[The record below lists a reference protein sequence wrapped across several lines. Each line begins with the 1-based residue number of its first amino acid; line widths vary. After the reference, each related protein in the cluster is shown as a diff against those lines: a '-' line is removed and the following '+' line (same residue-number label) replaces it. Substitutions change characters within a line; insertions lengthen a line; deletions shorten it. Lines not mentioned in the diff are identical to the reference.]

1 MFLLSHSSY
10 RPGIRLYLS
19 LLSCYSIWFWVQE
32 RTDDHSSAFNL
43 SRDSVYGAIILL
55 GVGGAIVLAIA
66 MAMFSYLIGDYL
78 VRST

>member
-1 MFLLSHSSY
+1 
-10 RPGIRLYLS
+10 
-19 LLSCYSIWFWVQE
+19 VQE
-32 RTDDHSSAFNL
+32 RTEDHSSAFNL